1 MQPLDLGFDLG
12 SVAIGGVLL
21 IPLIIG
27 LVEFLKGQGLEGKRR
42 LQLAAFLL
50 GLPGLGVA
58 GAIEEGLI
66 PIAALPWIRVVIWA
80 LAGGVAACAAMG
92 LYDLTKKFRPTP

>member
-1 MQPLDLGFDLG
+1 MQGLDLGFDLG
-12 SVAIGGVLL
+12 SVALGGVLL

-27 LVEFLKGQGLEGKRR
+27 LVEFFKGQGLAGKRQI
-42 LQLAAFLL
+42 QLAAFLL
-50 GLPGLGVA
+50 GVPGLGVA

-66 PIAALPWIRVVIWA
+66 PIAALPWIRVAIWA

-92 LYDLTKKFRPTP
+92 LYDLSKKFRPQP